1 VLVFALSPLR
11 VVAGAPQ
18 PQPADGSAR
27 FDVVSVRP
35 CDPKAPPSP
44 GGRSMSGGQ
53 VSPGRTLLNCS
64 PVSLLIERAYVTFA
78 DGRYSRP
85 SERSSFDRW
94 HAGPDWIR
102 SERFTIEATA
112 DAATPLPVMQGPM
125 LQAVLEDRF
134 KLQVHRETRD
144 VPVLELVVAKGGAK
158 LTPFVPGSCVPYEY
172 TSVPLPPLEPGQRRC
187 LGNTEKSSDGNW
199 LETVDAMTLD
209 DWVRHFDGRA
219 FSLGAPPIMNKTGI
233 TGLQTFRYEY
243 SGRLEDMARE
253 FRTQLGLDLRPA
265 TGSREFLIIDH
276 VERPVLDEGPAAPAR
291 ASGPAR

>member
-35 CDPKAPPSP
+35 CDPKAPPPTPSR
-44 GGRSMSGGQ
+44 GGSRGGSSGR
-53 VSPGRTLLNCS
+53 VSPGHFRVNCA
-64 PVSLLIERAYVTFA
+64 PLTVLIQTAYLT
-78 DGRYSRP
+78 DGRPSTRP
-85 SERSSFDRW
+85 FFDRW
-94 HAGPDWIR
+94 HGGPEWTR
-102 SERFTIEATA
+102 SEKYTIEATA

-134 KLQVHRETRD
+134 KLKVHRETRE

-158 LTPFVPGSCVPYEY
+158 LTPFVPGTCVPTDYSTY
-172 TSVPLPPLEPGQRRC
+172 PQPPLEPGQHRC
-187 LGNTEKSSDGNW
+187 LTRSERGTSNAWREVV
-199 LETVDAMTLD
+199 EAATLD
-209 DWVRHFDGRA
+209 DWIRHFDDAANVAGR
-219 FSLGAPPIMNKTGI
+219 PPIVNKTGI
-233 TGLQTFRYEY
+233 TGLQTFQIEY
-243 SGRLEDMARE
+243 SGRMDDLPLEFKD
-253 FRTQLGLDLRPA
+253 QLGLELRPA
-265 TGSREFLIIDH
+265 RGPREFLILDH